1 MPWGL
6 KRHSSTASRWSLA
19 DEMIEHIV
27 HRTNMCRARE
37 LKDSIKTTPGRD
49 WRLPGNPPLYGC
61 LTSPPWRDHSHCESR
76 FDGIADAMPRRRSQL
91 LCWAIHFNG
100 NQISGATK
108 YLAKPYSSPWRFV
121 SRALLIA
128 STNKHSA
135 HRVIVAHRVP
145 SARDPSQTIANKQKP
160 NTRTCRIGQHA
171 PTTRG
176 DAVQNSQSEQKFS
189 EEDVFL
195 LSWAFRNEKVQF
207 HLNPQS
213 QSNMSQSM
221 LRVFITFLCPHAN
234 ADSNSNE
241 CQNKLTFS

>member
-1 MPWGL
+1 MSKGNNRFQSKFWMPWGL
-6 KRHSSTASRWSLA
+6 KRHSSTASRWSFA

-61 LTSPPWRDHSHCESR
+61 LTSPPWRNHSHYESR

-100 NQISGATK
+100 NQISSATK
-108 YLAKPYSSPWRFV
+108 YLAKPYSSPWRFM

-145 SARDPSQTIANKQKP
+145 SARDPSQTIAKKQKP

-189 EEDVFL
+189 EENVFL
-195 LSWAFRNEKVQF
+195 LSWAIRNEKV
-207 HLNPQS
+207 
-213 QSNMSQSM
+213 
-221 LRVFITFLCPHAN
+221 
-234 ADSNSNE
+234 
-241 CQNKLTFS
+241 

>member
-1 MPWGL
+1 MSKGNNRFQSKFWMPWGL
-6 KRHSSTASRWSLA
+6 KRHSSTASRWSFA

-61 LTSPPWRDHSHCESR
+61 LTSPPRRDHSHYESR

-100 NQISGATK
+100 NQISSATK
-108 YLAKPYSSPWRFV
+108 YLAKPYISPRRFM

-135 HRVIVAHRVP
+135 HRVIVAHKCSR
-145 SARDPSQTIANKQKP
+145 SQPDYCEKAKTQHENLAYSP
-160 NTRTCRIGQHA
+160 TR
-171 PTTRG
+171 
-176 DAVQNSQSEQKFS
+176 
-189 EEDVFL
+189 
-195 LSWAFRNEKVQF
+195 
-207 HLNPQS
+207 
-213 QSNMSQSM
+213 SNHKGRCCS
-221 LRVFITFLCPHAN
+221 
-234 ADSNSNE
+234 
-241 CQNKLTFS
+241 K